1 MSHSD
6 KQISQFILEGKFL
19 GFVFENGYKLK
30 YVQVATEEGESCLKI
45 SKPLRVTIDR
55 SLMPGTWV
63 RVEGEKKVKKSG
75 QVKLKAYN
83 LQAMASSTF
92 LPTPAPAS
100 LEIAKIKATI
110 LVCQNSDCCKRGGAQ
125 VYAALQ
131 KNLRARCLQEQVT
144 IKVTGCLKQCKEGPI
159 VIIMPEKA
167 RYSRVDASE
176 ISTIIDKH
184 FLPDSCQE
192 TIAKLPSL
200 PCEI

>member
-1 MSHSD
+1 MSYSD

-19 GFVFENGYKLK
+19 GFVFEDGYKLK
-30 YVQVATEEGESCLKI
+30 YVQVATGEGESRVKL

-75 QVKLKAYN
+75 KVKLKAYN
-83 LQAMASSTF
+83 LQPMASSTF
-92 LPTPAPAS
+92 LPTPAPVS
-100 LEIAKIKATI
+100 VEIGKLKATI
-110 LVCQNSDCCKRGGAQ
+110 LVCQNSDCFKRGGAQ

-144 IKVTGCLKQCKEGPI
+144 IKVTGCLKQCKAGPI
-159 VIIMPEKA
+159 VVIMPEKA

-176 ISTIIDKH
+176 VSTIIDKH
-184 FLPDSCQE
+184 FLPDSFQE
-192 TIAKLPSL
+192 TIPQLPCL